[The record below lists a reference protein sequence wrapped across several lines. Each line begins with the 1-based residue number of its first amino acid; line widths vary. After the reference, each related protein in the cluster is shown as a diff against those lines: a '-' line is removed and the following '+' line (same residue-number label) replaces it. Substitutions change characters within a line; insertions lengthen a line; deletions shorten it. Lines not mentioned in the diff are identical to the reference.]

1 MVTSTMMPPTTSTST
16 STPSARAFAAY
27 AVAVSVAGLALTLD
41 LASGERV
48 ALNPW
53 SDWALDW
60 RYWLFAG
67 LILIGELLPIDVPR
81 RHGHDRVT
89 ISGAFAFAV
98 LLLFGVVPAL
108 LAYAGASIIA
118 DVVGRIGA
126 LKVAFNAAQYAI
138 AVAGAGAVME
148 LLGHQLPADSMSAV
162 LLPALAAAGAFFVIN
177 HVLAGIAAALLV
189 GERPA
194 RYLLADLPFQVLT
207 AGFVLALA
215 PVVVA
220 SFESSVVLVPLC
232 LLPTLAIYAGARQA
246 IRDAHR
252 ATHDALTDLPN
263 RLMLRERLDR
273 ALARAES
280 ANGEVTLMI
289 LDLDNFKA
297 VNDTM
302 GHAYGDRLLQDVTHR
317 LSEALGPD
325 DLLARLGGDEFAVLP
340 AHTAG
345 EEDGRRVARDL
356 VEAMQDSFELDGIVL
371 DVRASV
377 GVARFPEHASTAD
390 NLLRKA
396 DVALYCAKA
405 SQEHVEFYAPNQD
418 HYTVDRLLLAGQL
431 RRGLEAGEIVLEYQP
446 KFTLVGGRP
455 TGVEALARWEHPE
468 LGRIGPD
475 GFIPLAEQSGLV
487 NRLTDVVM
495 AVAVAQVAQW
505 RDEGLD
511 LRVSVNVSPRTLL
524 DPALPRRIR
533 ELLETHGVPPRQLQ
547 LEITESRP
555 VPSGRAA
562 QLVIDELRTM
572 GVSLAIDDFGTGF
585 SSLVQL
591 QRLPVD
597 EIKIDRSFVA
607 NMENSASDAAIVQS
621 TIDLARNLGLAVTAE
636 GVETT
641 QLGRQLAEMG
651 CGMAQGYGLCRPV
664 SAERCAQVVR
674 DTPMSA
680 LQPPRLRFVSGNA

>member
-1 MVTSTMMPPTTSTST
+1 MSTVTPESSAAE
-16 STPSARAFAAY
+16 SARRSARLFVAY
-27 AVAVSVAGLALTLD
+27 AAVVSLAGLAVTVK
-41 LASGERV
+41 LAAGGDV
-48 ALNPW
+48 PV
-53 SDWALDW
+53 DDW

-67 LILIGELLPIDVPR
+67 LILVGELMPVDVPR
-81 RHGHDRVT
+81 RDGRDRVT
-89 ISGAFAFAV
+89 ISGAFAFAM
-98 LLLFGVVPAL
+98 LLIFGVLPAL

-118 DVVGRIGA
+118 DLVGRISP
-126 LKVAFNAAQYAI
+126 LKVAFNAAQYAL
-138 AVAGAGAVME
+138 AVAGAGATMG
-148 LLGHQLPADSMSAV
+148 LLGQELPVGMIHGA
-162 LLPALAAAGAFFVIN
+162 LLEALAAAGAFFVIN
-177 HVLAGIAAALLV
+177 HVLAGIAAALLIDEPP
-189 GERPA
+189 G
-194 RYLLADLPFQVLT
+194 RYLLADLPFQILT

-220 SFESSVVLVPLC
+220 SEEASIVLVPLC
-232 LLPTLAIYAGARQA
+232 LLPTLAIWAGAKQA

-252 ATHDALTDLPN
+252 AMHDALTDLPN
-263 RLMLRERLDR
+263 RLLLRERLDR
-273 ALARAES
+273 ALARAE
-280 ANGEVTLMI
+280 ATNGEVTLMI
-289 LDLDNFKA
+289 VDLDNFKA

-302 GHAYGDRLLQDVTHR
+302 GHAYGDRLLQEVTRR
-317 LSEALGPD
+317 LSGSLSDD

-340 AHTAG
+340 AHTAS
-345 EEDGRRVARDL
+345 EADGRRVAQSL
-356 VEAMQDSFELDGIVL
+356 VDALQESFELDGIVL

-405 SQEHVEFYAPNQD
+405 SQQPVEFYAPNQD

-446 KFTLVGGRP
+446 KFSLTGGRP
-455 TGVEALARWEHPE
+455 SGVEALARWEHPE

-495 AVAVAQVAQW
+495 GVAIGQVAAW
-505 RDEGLD
+505 RRGGLD
-511 LRVSVNVSPRTLL
+511 LRVSVNVSPRSLL
-524 DPALPRRIR
+524 DPALPRRIAEMLR
-533 ELLETHGVPPRQLQ
+533 SHDVPPHQLQ

-562 QLVIDELRTM
+562 QLVIEELQTM
-572 GVSLAIDDFGTGF
+572 GISLAIDDFGTGF

-607 NMENSASDAAIVQS
+607 NMGNSASDAAIVQS
-621 TIDLARNLGLAVTAE
+621 TIDLARNLGLSVTAE
-636 GVETT
+636 GVETH
-641 QLGRQLAEMG
+641 LVARQLADMG
-651 CGMAQGYGLCRPV
+651 CGMAQGFGLCRPV
-664 SAERCAQVVR
+664 GAERCAQVVR
-674 DTPMSA
+674 ESPVTRPSA
-680 LQPPRLRFVSGNA
+680 PKLRFVSNNP

>member
-1 MVTSTMMPPTTSTST
+1 METVTPPAVASPTDAGSG
-16 STPSARAFAAY
+16 RAFVVY
-27 AVAVSVAGLALTLD
+27 ALAVSIAGFALTIE
-41 LASGERV
+41 LAAGATVPVE
-48 ALNPW
+48 
-53 SDWALDW
+53 DW

-67 LILIGELLPIDVPR
+67 LILVGELMPVDVPR
-81 RHGHDRVT
+81 RDGRDRVT

-98 LLLFGVVPAL
+98 LLLFGLLPAL
-108 LAYAGASIIA
+108 LAYAGASAIA
-118 DVVGRIGA
+118 DLVGRLSP
-126 LKVAFNAAQYAI
+126 LKVAFNAAQYAL
-138 AVAGAGAVME
+138 AVAGAGAAME
-148 LLGHQLPADSMSAV
+148 LLGQQLPVDTINGA
-162 LLPALAAAGAFFVIN
+162 LIEALAAAGAFFVIN
-177 HVLAGIAAALLV
+177 HVLAGIAAALLID
-189 GERPA
+189 EPPA
-194 RYLLADLPFQVLT
+194 RYLLADLPFQILT
-207 AGFVLALA
+207 AGFVLALS

-220 SFESSVVLVPLC
+220 SYEASIVLVPLC

-252 ATHDALTDLPN
+252 AMHDALTDLPN
-263 RLMLRERLDR
+263 RLLLRERLDR

-280 ANGEVTLMI
+280 TDGEVTLMI
-289 LDLDNFKA
+289 VDLDNFKA

-302 GHAYGDRLLQDVTHR
+302 GHAYGDRLLQEVTRR
-317 LSEALGPD
+317 LSDSLSPD

-340 AHTAG
+340 AHTAS
-345 EEDGRRVARDL
+345 EQDGRRVAQGL
-356 VEAMQDSFELDGIVL
+356 VDALQESFELDGIVL

-396 DVALYCAKA
+396 DVALYSSKA
-405 SQEHVEFYAPNQD
+405 SQQPVEFYAPNQD

-431 RRGLEAGEIVLEYQP
+431 RRGLEADEIVLEYQP
-446 KFTLVGGRP
+446 KFSLTGGRP

-495 AVAVAQVAQW
+495 GVAIAQVADW
-505 RDEGLD
+505 RRNGLD
-511 LRVSVNVSPRTLL
+511 LRVSVNVSPRSLL
-524 DPALPRRIR
+524 DPALPRRIGEMLR
-533 ELLETHGVPPRQLQ
+533 SHEVPPHQLQ

-562 QLVIDELRTM
+562 QLVIEELQTM
-572 GVSLAIDDFGTGF
+572 GISLAIDDFGTGF

-607 NMENSASDAAIVQS
+607 NMGNSASDAAIVQS
-621 TIDLARNLGLAVTAE
+621 TIDLARNLGLSVTAE
-636 GVETT
+636 GVET
-641 QLGRQLAEMG
+641 QLVARQLADMG
-651 CGMAQGYGLCRPV
+651 CGMAQGFGLCRPV
-664 SAERCAQVVR
+664 GADRCAQVVR
-674 DTPMSA
+674 DSPDTRPAAPS
-680 LQPPRLRFVSGNA
+680 LRFVSNNP